1 LAEHTDPQVIP
12 FGLEVTVP
20 VPVPVLATE
29 RVDVFSVNVAATFRA
44 VVMLTMQA
52 PVPVQAPVHPAKVEP
67 VPAEA
72 ARVTLVP
79 PEKLALHDVPHAI
92 PPGVEVTVPLPVPF
106 LVSAS
111 VYEVGALKVKAAV
124 TLFAPST
131 TKAQL
136 PVPVQAP
143 LQPEKVD
150 PVAAVALRARLVP
163 LAMLVLQAL
172 PQSMPLGL
180 DATAPIPVP
189 VLPTVTVY
197 RVALAGV
204 AQAAFE

>member
-1 LAEHTDPQVIP
+1 MAEHTDPQVIP
-12 FGLEVTVP
+12 LGLEVTVP
-20 VPVPVLATE
+20 VPVPVLVTE
-29 RVDVFSVNVAATFRA
+29 RVDVFSVNVAATVRA
-44 VVMLTMQA
+44 VVMLTVQV

-124 TLFAPST
+124 TLFAASMVT
-131 TKAQL
+131 VQG
-136 PVPVQAP
+136 PVPEHAP
-143 LQPEKVD
+143 PHPVKVE
-150 PVAAVALRARLVP
+150 PLVGAAVRVTGVP
-163 LAMLVLQAL
+163 
-172 PQSMPLGL
+172 
-180 DATAPIPVP
+180 
-189 VLPTVTVY
+189 
-197 RVALAGV
+197 
-204 AQAAFE
+204 

>member
-1 LAEHTDPQVIP
+1 M
-12 FGLEVTVP
+12 P

-29 RVDVFSVNVAATFRA
+29 RVDVFSVNVAATVRA
-44 VVMLTMQA
+44 VVMLTVQV

-79 PEKLALHDVPHAI
+79 LEKFALHEVPHAI

-106 LVSAS
+106 LVSVRA
-111 VYEVGALKVKAAV
+111 YEVGVLRAKAAV

-131 TKAQL
+131 TKVQL

-150 PVAAVALRARLVP
+150 PAAEVALRARLVP
-163 LAMLVLQAL
+163 PAMLALQAL

-180 DATAPIPVP
+180 EATAPLPVP

-204 AQAAFE
+204 AQAAFEYAESPAVL